1 MRSFSVNRNAPGLAP
16 HPNPL
21 PASGKRGR
29 QEWCHSSLLP
39 VSTGRRRRQPDEGH
53 IGQSVFGMLFLFF
66 ALLLAPLPALAV
78 DPSERLADPKLEQ
91 RARDLSANLRCMV
104 CQNQSI
110 DDSNADLARDLRLL
124 VRERIV
130 AGDSDEQVISY
141 VVSRYGEFVLLN
153 PRLSTKTLILWGAP
167 AFLLLVGLGV
177 AFAYARGRSRPEP
190 KRLSDEEEARLGKL
204 LDE

>member
-1 MRSFSVNRNAPGLAP
+1 MPVPRIALFSPAGRSAERRRGDEGAERTVPEAPSSGPSGHL
-16 HPNPL
+16 L
-21 PASGKRGR
+21 PAGEKRER
-29 QEWCHSSLLP
+29 TW
-39 VSTGRRRRQPDEGH
+39 RRSAL
-53 IGQSVFGMLFLFF
+53 QSVLLFF

-130 AGDSDEQVISY
+130 SGDSDEQVINY
-141 VVSRYGEFVLLN
+141 VVSRYGEFVLLK
-153 PRLSTKTLILWGAP
+153 PRLSAKTLILWGAP
-167 AFLLLVGLGV
+167 AFLLVIGLGV
-177 AFAYARGRSRPEP
+177 AIVYARGRSRPEP

>member
-1 MRSFSVNRNAPGLAP
+1 MALLRPLLAALIVALTLGL
-16 HPNPL
+16 
-21 PASGKRGR
+21 SGGAARAV
-29 QEWCHSSLLP
+29 L
-39 VSTGRRRRQPDEGH
+39 PDEVLGD
-53 IGQSVFGMLFLFF
+53 
-66 ALLLAPLPALAV
+66 PAL
-78 DPSERLADPKLEQ
+78 ET
-91 RARDLSANLRCMV
+91 RARELSTHLRCLV

-167 AFLLLVGLGV
+167 AFLLVVGLGI